1 MTLDRN
7 LLLEMLRDSLPLEG
21 TLFAVDLTVS
31 DSIRPKVTVTLDGE
45 QGLGIDECAQVS
57 RRLARRI
64 EEHYGDELSYTL
76 EVTSPGADQP
86 LRDPRQYV
94 RHVGRTLHVKLKDGT
109 EKTGKLESILPE
121 GIELAEILKE
131 KHKEKILPA
140 ITVPFQDITE
150 AVVVI
155 SFK

>member
-1 MTLDRN
+1 M
-7 LLLEMLRDSLPLEG
+7 
-21 TLFAVDLTVS
+21 
-31 DSIRPKVTVTLDGE
+31 
-45 QGLGIDECAQVS
+45 S
-57 RRLARRI
+57 RRRGIGARAEARSSELPPSAFVTAEGI
-64 EEHYGDELSYTL
+64 AVRAATQDDLDVVVWRNNFLEEHYGDELSYTL

>member
-1 MTLDRN
+1 
-7 LLLEMLRDSLPLEG
+7 MLQSSLPIDG
-21 TLFAVDLTVS
+21 DLFVVDLAVS
-31 DSIRPKVTVTLDGE
+31 DSVRPKVTVTLDGE
-45 QGLGIDECAQVS
+45 QGLGIDECAQIS

-86 LRDPRQYV
+86 LRDARQYT
-94 RHVGRTLHVKLKDGT
+94 RHVGRTLSLKLQDGT

-121 GIELAEILKE
+121 SIELAEIVKE

-140 ITVPFQDITE
+140 ITVPFQDIAE
-150 AVVVI
+150 ARVVI

>member
-1 MTLDRN
+1 
-7 LLLEMLRDSLPLEG
+7 MLQDSLPLEG
-21 TLFAVDLTVS
+21 SLFVVDLAVS

-57 RRLARRI
+57 RRLARRV

-86 LRDPRQYV
+86 LTNPRQYS
-94 RHVGRTLHVKLKDGT
+94 RHVGRTLSLKLSDGT
-109 EKTGKLESILPE
+109 EKTGVLEAVEAE
-121 GIELAEILKE
+121 GLQVAETIKD
-131 KHKEKILPA
+131 KHKTKTLPTA
-140 ITVPFQDITE
+140 YLAFADIAE
-150 AVVVI
+150 ARVVI

>member
-7 LLLEMLRDSLPLEG
+7 LLSEMLQGSLPIDG
-21 TLFAVDLTVS
+21 DLFVVDLAVS
-31 DSIRPKVTVTLDGE
+31 DSVRPKVTVTLDGE
-45 QGLGIDECAQVS
+45 QGLGIDECAQIS

-86 LRDPRQYV
+86 LRDARQYA
-94 RHVGRTLHVKLKDGT
+94 RHVGRTLSLKLQDGT
-109 EKTGKLESILPE
+109 EKTGLLESLSPE
-121 GIELAEILKE
+121 GVQLAEIIKE
-131 KHKEKILPA
+131 KHKQKTLPA
-140 ITVPFQDITE
+140 VAVSFQDIAE
-150 AVVVI
+150 ARVVI